1 MINLNGKL
9 ALVTGGSRGIGAA
22 IAQVLAHNGA
32 DVAFTYRNSSD
43 KAEWVVKAIEGLGRR
58 AFSIQADST
67 DEEAIARAVR
77 EAVAHLG
84 GIDILVSS
92 AAIGHTGMIADLDLN
107 AYQALMDTNV
117 RAPVLFAKAVIP
129 HLKAGGRI
137 VSIGSGLAERVPF
150 PGLTAYAMTKAALVA
165 FTRGLSRE
173 LGPHGITVNIVH
185 PGATDTDANPASG
198 PAAEFQ
204 RGMTSL
210 GRFGEPREIADA
222 VAFLA
227 SPAASLIT
235 GASLLVDAGALA

>member
-1 MINLNGKL
+1 MINLNGKF

-22 IAQVLAHNGA
+22 IAQALAQNGA
-32 DVAFTYRNSSD
+32 DVAFTYRNSPD
-43 KAEWVVKAIEGLGRR
+43 KAEWVVKVIEGLGRR
-58 AFSIQADST
+58 AFSIQADNT
-67 DEEAIARAVR
+67 DPEAIARAVR
-77 EAVAHLG
+77 EAAGHLG
-84 GIDILVSS
+84 GIDILVNS
-92 AAIGHTGMIADLDLN
+92 AAIGHNGTIADLDLN
-107 AYQALMDTNV
+107 DYQALMDTNV

-173 LGPHGITVNIVH
+173 LGPQGITVNIVH

-204 RGMTSL
+204 KGMTSL
-210 GRFGEPREIADA
+210 GRFGEPKEIANV

-235 GASLLVDAGALA
+235 GASVLVDAGALA

>member
-1 MINLNGKL
+1 MINLNGKF

-22 IAQVLAHNGA
+22 IAQALAQNGA
-32 DVAFTYRNSSD
+32 DVAFTYRNSPD
-43 KAEWVVKAIEGLGRR
+43 KAQLVIKVIEGLGRR
-58 AFSIQADST
+58 AFSIQADNT
-67 DEEAIARAVR
+67 DPEAIARAVR
-77 EAVAHLG
+77 EAAGHLG
-84 GIDILVSS
+84 GIDILVNS
-92 AAIGHTGMIADLDLN
+92 AAIGHNGKIADLDLN
-107 AYQALMDTNV
+107 EYQALMDTNV

-173 LGPHGITVNIVH
+173 LGPQGITVNIVH

-198 PAAEFQ
+198 PAAELQ
-204 RGMTSL
+204 KGMTSL
-210 GRFGEPREIADA
+210 GRFGEPKEIANV

-235 GASLLVDAGALA
+235 GASVLVDAGALA

>member
-1 MINLNGKL
+1 
-9 ALVTGGSRGIGAA
+9 
-22 IAQVLAHNGA
+22 
-32 DVAFTYRNSSD
+32 
-43 KAEWVVKAIEGLGRR
+43 
-58 AFSIQADST
+58 
-67 DEEAIARAVR
+67 
-77 EAVAHLG
+77 
-84 GIDILVSS
+84 
-92 AAIGHTGMIADLDLN
+92 MIADLDLN

-173 LGPHGITVNIVH
+173 LGPQGITVNIVH

-210 GRFGEPREIADA
+210 GRFGEPKEIADA